1 MRVGVA
7 VCRWAPGSGLWKCK
21 MGKFEGTTLAG
32 EKPGLHCWPGA
43 APGSK
48 QKCKMGNVSLKNG
61 KSKIE
66 KMGKFEGMVRS
77 LGYSAFQGRLQDPP
91 EQTQKST

>member
-43 APGSK
+43 APGS
-48 QKCKMGNVSLKNG
+48 
-61 KSKIE
+61 
-66 KMGKFEGMVRS
+66 
-77 LGYSAFQGRLQDPP
+77 RLV
-91 EQTQKST
+91 EVE

>member
-1 MRVGVA
+1 MQILKKWGSFDFTKNYAGWSLKSNVKGEQYFCGGNLKMRVGVA

-43 APGSK
+43 APGS
-48 QKCKMGNVSLKNG
+48 
-61 KSKIE
+61 
-66 KMGKFEGMVRS
+66 
-77 LGYSAFQGRLQDPP
+77 RLV
-91 EQTQKST
+91 EVE